1 MYEYKLYVCAYF
13 SMHARLCISSLSNLP
28 HTIKKRSHT
37 YNALTIIQSGIWFVI
52 HYMLSIRL
60 YTCRVKLCTFTVE
73 VFFFDILL
81 DVVGRKFTLFL
92 HFLYSKV

>member
-1 MYEYKLYVCAYF
+1 MYEYKLYVYAYF

-52 HYMLSIRL
+52 HYIFNINAFFKTL
-60 YTCRVKLCTFTVE
+60 YKS
-73 VFFFDILL
+73 
-81 DVVGRKFTLFL
+81 RKVMYFYRGGIFL
-92 HFLYSKV
+92 